1 MKKIIFICILVLF
14 VFIIYIINIDKK
26 EFVFLVGD
34 SLSLSKNSYGITNYD
49 GYLNDYLKKR
59 NINEKYI
66 IYGKEEY
73 RIGELERDIKSNIIV
88 NDRHIQN
95 ILIKADL
102 VIIEI
107 GIDNLVPILFS
118 NDKDYIYD
126 YLDGIIVNMESLI
139 KIIKSYCK
147 EKILLVG
154 YYNPYLN
161 NNNIKYIDY
170 VNEKY
175 KSISN
180 KYQIDYLDLSD
191 LNKEEYFSNPSNY
204 YLNNK
209 GYKKLNDKIIDLIYK
224 N

>member
-59 NINEKYI
+59 NISEKYI

-180 KYQIDYLDLSD
+180 KYQINYLDLSD

>member
-59 NINEKYI
+59 NISEKYV

-180 KYQIDYLDLSD
+180 KYQINYLDLSD

>member
-59 NINEKYI
+59 NISEKYI

-161 NNNIKYIDY
+161 NNNIKYINY